1 MLKTDDTV
9 SISTTE
15 HFSRLTVPQVKVTDA
30 GNYEISVKNSIG
42 QATAMSTVN
51 VHDVPGQVPG
61 RPYASDTSLRSVILS
76 WGCPSSDG
84 GSPVTGYRVEMC
96 EAETEVWQTLTEQ
109 CHSTSYHVA
118 DLLPHTPYFFQMM
131 MMTMTQTMMYR
142 LLSVT
147 SRPFHWEMAQEIYS
161 RLQAIKKL
169 AQELLAKEARL
180 LGLRRGSI

>member
-118 DLLPHTPYFFQMM
+118 DLLPHTPYFFRV
-131 MMTMTQTMMYR
+131 TAKNKHGFGNPSETSSVIVTKDR
-142 LLSVT
+142 RSSLRLSVDSRIT
-147 SRPFHWEMAQEIYS
+147 SCAS
-161 RLQAIKKL
+161 
-169 AQELLAKEARL
+169 
-180 LGLRRGSI
+180 